1 MAKWTISSSAKA
13 PVPPE
18 AIFALYVDP
27 STWGSWGHNTR
38 WGRARGAVPVTEG
51 SIVDVKAGY
60 GKVYPVL
67 MRRVIENR
75 YVECEIRP
83 PGMLV
88 ETTFSVEPED
98 GGSRVEHTISVSGT
112 FSGITKLIRLD
123 RLYTRLLDKE
133 VRKMIAFAVA
143 RTSARQ
149 VKIGESMPSLD
160 R

>member
-1 MAKWTISSSAKA
+1 MAKWTISSAAEA

-18 AIFALYVDP
+18 RIFAFYTDP
-27 STWGSWGHNTR
+27 TTWGSWGHNTR
-38 WGRARGAVPVTEG
+38 WGRARGPVVEG

-67 MRRVIENR
+67 MRRVVQDR

-88 ETTFSVEPED
+88 ETTFSVEPAD
-98 GGSRVEHTISVSGT
+98 QGSRIEHTISVSGT

-123 RLYTRLLDKE
+123 RLYAKLLAKE
-133 VRKMIAFAVA
+133 ITKLIALA
-143 RTSARQ
+143 SA
-149 VKIGESMPSLD
+149 
-160 R
+160 

>member
-1 MAKWTISSSAKA
+1 MAKWTIRSSAEA

-18 AIFALYVDP
+18 RIFAFYTDP
-27 STWGSWGHNTR
+27 TTWGSWGHNTR
-38 WGRARGAVPVTEG
+38 WGRARGPVVEG

-67 MRRVIENR
+67 MRRVVQDR

-88 ETTFSVEPED
+88 ETTFSVEPSD
-98 GGSRVEHTISVSGT
+98 AGSRIEHTISVSGT

-123 RLYTRLLDKE
+123 RLYTKLLQKE
-133 VRKMIAFAVA
+133 IAKLIALA
-143 RTSARQ
+143 SA
-149 VKIGESMPSLD
+149 
-160 R
+160 

>member
-1 MAKWTISSSAKA
+1 MARWTISSSAQA

-38 WGRARGAVPVTEG
+38 WARARGPVVEG

-67 MRRVIENR
+67 MRRVIEDR

-88 ETTFSVEPED
+88 ETTFSVEPTE
-98 GGSRVEHTISVSGT
+98 GGSRVEHSITVSGR
-112 FSGITKLIRLD
+112 FSGITKMIGLD

-133 VRKMIAFAVA
+133 IRKLIELS
-143 RTSARQ
+143 RSR
-149 VKIGESMPSLD
+149 SLTL

>member
-1 MAKWTISSSAKA
+1 MAQWSISSSAVA

-18 AIFALYVDP
+18 AIYAFYVDP

-38 WGRARGAVPVTEG
+38 WGRARGPVVEG

-67 MRRVIENR
+67 MRRVVENR

-88 ETTFSVEPED
+88 ETTFSVEPAD
-98 GGSRVEHTISVSGT
+98 GGSRVEHTISVSGR
-112 FSGITKLIRLD
+112 FSGITKLIGLD
-123 RLYTRLLDKE
+123 RLYTKLLDKE
-133 VRKMIAFAVA
+133 ISKLIALA
-143 RTSARQ
+143 RTSSR
-149 VKIGESMPSLD
+149 
-160 R
+160 

>member
-1 MAKWTISSSAKA
+1 MAKWTISSAAEA

-18 AIFALYVDP
+18 RIFAFYTDP
-27 STWGSWGHNTR
+27 TTWGSWGHNTR
-38 WGRARGAVPVTEG
+38 WGRARGPVVEG

-67 MRRVIENR
+67 MRRVVQDR

-88 ETTFSVEPED
+88 ETTFSVEPSAQ
-98 GGSRVEHTISVSGT
+98 GSRIEHTISVSGT

-123 RLYTRLLDKE
+123 RLYAKLLAKE
-133 VRKMIAFAVA
+133 ITKLIALA
-143 RTSARQ
+143 SA
-149 VKIGESMPSLD
+149 
-160 R
+160 

>member
-1 MAKWTISSSAKA
+1 MAKWTISSAAEA

-18 AIFALYVDP
+18 RIFAFYTDP
-27 STWGSWGHNTR
+27 TTWGSWGHNTR
-38 WGRARGAVPVTEG
+38 WGRARGPVVEG

-67 MRRVIENR
+67 MRRVVQDR

-88 ETTFSVEPED
+88 ETTFSVEPSD
-98 GGSRVEHTISVSGT
+98 RGSRIEHTISVSGT

-123 RLYTRLLDKE
+123 RLYTKLLKKE
-133 VRKMIAFAVA
+133 ISKLIALA
-143 RTSARQ
+143 SA
-149 VKIGESMPSLD
+149 
-160 R
+160 

>member
-1 MAKWTISSSAKA
+1 MAKWTIGSSATV

-18 AIFALYVDP
+18 TIYAFYKDP

-38 WGRARGAVPVTEG
+38 WGRARGPVVEG
-51 SIVDVKAGY
+51 SVVDVRAGY

-67 MRRVIENR
+67 MRRMVENR

-88 ETTFSVEPED
+88 ETTFSVEPTD
-98 GGSRVEHTISVSGT
+98 GGSRVEHTISVSGA

-123 RLYTRLLDKE
+123 RLYRRLLDRE
-133 VRKMIAFAVA
+133 IAKLAA
-143 RTSARQ
+143 LAQRGRPSAT
-149 VKIGESMPSLD
+149 G
-160 R
+160 

>member
-1 MAKWTISSSAKA
+1 MAKWTISRSAHA

-18 AIFALYVDP
+18 AIFALYTDP

-38 WGRARGAVPVTEG
+38 WGRARGPVPVEEG

-88 ETTFSVEPED
+88 ETTFSVEPAD
-98 GGSRVEHTISVSGT
+98 GGSHVEHTISVSGA
-112 FSGITKLIRLD
+112 FSGITKLIGLD
-123 RLYTRLLDKE
+123 RLYTGLLDKE
-133 VRKMIAFAVA
+133 IRRMIELAKSREAA
-143 RTSARQ
+143 A
-149 VKIGESMPSLD
+149 GALDPSD
-160 R
+160 G

>member
-1 MAKWTISSSAKA
+1 MAKWTISSSAQA
-13 PVPPE
+13 SVPPE

-38 WGRARGAVPVTEG
+38 WARARGPVPVVEG

-67 MRRVIENR
+67 MRRVVENR

-88 ETTFSVEPED
+88 EATFAVEPAD
-98 GGSRVEHTISVSGT
+98 GGSRVEHTISVSGA

-123 RLYTRLLDKE
+123 RLYTRLLRKE
-133 VRKMIAFAVA
+133 VRRMIELAKE
-143 RTSARQ
+143 RS
-149 VKIGESMPSLD
+149 D

>member
-1 MAKWTISSSAKA
+1 MAQWSISSWAVA

-18 AIFALYVDP
+18 AIYTFYVDP

-38 WGRARGAVPVTEG
+38 WGRARGPVVEG

-67 MRRVIENR
+67 MRRVVENR

-88 ETTFSVEPED
+88 ETTFSVEPAD
-98 GGSRVEHTISVSGT
+98 GGSRVEHTISVSGR
-112 FSGITKLIRLD
+112 FSGITKLIGLD
-123 RLYTRLLDKE
+123 RLYTKLLDKE
-133 VRKMIAFAVA
+133 ISKLIALA
-143 RTSARQ
+143 RTSSR
-149 VKIGESMPSLD
+149 
-160 R
+160 

>member
-1 MAKWTISSSAKA
+1 MAKWGISSWAVA

-18 AIFALYVDP
+18 AIYAFYVDP

-38 WGRARGAVPVTEG
+38 WARARGPLVEG

-67 MRRVIENR
+67 MRRVVENR

-88 ETTFSVEPED
+88 ETTFSVEPAD
-98 GGSRVEHTISVSGT
+98 GGSRVEHTISVSGR
-112 FSGITKLIRLD
+112 FSGITKLIGLD
-123 RLYTRLLDKE
+123 RLYKKLLHKE
-133 VRKMIAFAVA
+133 IAKLIALA
-143 RTSARQ
+143 RTSSR
-149 VKIGESMPSLD
+149 
-160 R
+160 

>member
-1 MAKWTISSSAKA
+1 MAKWSISSSAVA

-18 AIFALYVDP
+18 AIYAFYVDP

-38 WGRARGAVPVTEG
+38 WGRARGPVVEG

-67 MRRVIENR
+67 MRRVVENR

-88 ETTFSVEPED
+88 ETTFSVEPAD
-98 GGSRVEHTISVSGT
+98 GGSRVEHTISVSGR
-112 FSGITKLIRLD
+112 FSGITKLIGFD
-123 RLYTRLLDKE
+123 RLYTKLLDREISKL
-133 VRKMIAFAVA
+133 IALA
-143 RTSARQ
+143 RTSSR
-149 VKIGESMPSLD
+149 
-160 R
+160 

>member
-1 MAKWTISSSAKA
+1 MATWTISSSARA

-18 AIFALYVDP
+18 TIFAFYVDP

-38 WGRARGAVPVTEG
+38 WGRARGPVVEG

-67 MRRVIENR
+67 MRRVDPPR
-75 YVECEIRP
+75 YVECEIHP

-88 ETTFSVEPED
+88 ETTFSVEPAE
-98 GGSRVEHTISVSGT
+98 GGSRIEHTITVSGT
-112 FSGITKLIRLD
+112 FSGITKLLRFPQ
-123 RLYTRLLDKE
+123 LYTMLLRRE
-133 VRKMIAFAVA
+133 IAKLIALA
-143 RTSARQ
+143 RGTASTADGRAA
-149 VKIGESMPSLD
+149 GEAGRNSD